1 MTEVLHYYDNNMISI
16 SHSYDNHMTMI
27 WRDTFCLQPS
37 RGRPSLCSSRVRS
50 WSSLARSSLVLRYGN
65 AAFVS
70 DIWSLGHQQVVC
82 RVVGH
87 IVALDTSSPSMH
99 RKSRNTRERR
109 DFWSPNRKTMSHS
122 VKAFICC
129 TRISTHEW
137 YRRVLRSVLQSSVYV
152 YTWYISIYQVY
163 TRSRYVIKSK
173 YTRYMTIKRNIY
185 TMNIP

>member
-1 MTEVLHYYDNNMISI
+1 MTGVLHDYDDNMISI
-16 SHSYDNHMTMI
+16 SHSYDNHMTNWQWYDGI
-27 WRDTFCLQPS
+27 PFVCSHPVDVH
-37 RGRPSLCSSRVRS
+37 LC
-50 WSSLARSSLVLRYGN
+50 
-65 AAFVS
+65 AAVS

-87 IVALDTSSPSMH
+87 IDALDTLSPSMH

-109 DFWSPNRKTMSHS
+109 YFWSPNRKTMSHS

-185 TMNIP
+185 TMYIP